1 MHQLAT
7 RWPKN
12 MGHVERANQVFSIG
26 VLSFL
31 LLCSGQTFGD
41 VLADSAPVEYPL
53 PAASLFSF
61 VDLNDPIAMERVQ
74 KSNPDHYR
82 KVQSMLGN
90 LVPQNNLPEGRHR
103 AINYRPENVS
113 VSNTMLTTFPAQRHV
128 TFATDGAVYSGRVT
142 LEERGG
148 VAYPVRR

>member
-7 RWPKN
+7 RWPKT

-31 LLCSGQTFGD
+31 LLCSGQAFGD

-74 KSNPDHYR
+74 KSNPDQYR

-90 LVPQNNLPEGRHR
+90 LVPHHNQPEGRHR
-103 AINYRPENVS
+103 AIDYRPEHVS
-113 VSNTMLTTFPAQRHV
+113 VSNIMLTTYPPKRDV
-128 TFATDGAVYSGRVT
+128 TFALDSTFYSGRVT
-142 LEERGG
+142 LEEWGG
-148 VAYPVRR
+148 VTYPVRR